1 MIQKLRITSL
11 VGIHL
16 LILLHIYIFGDNI
29 IGSLDFQEF
38 FHAFIKFGI
47 INAGVVLVILA
58 FVTTLIFGRFFCGWA
73 CHFGAIQ
80 ELAWWL
86 LNKMG
91 ITPRTVNSSL
101 VTILPLFILLNF
113 YIAPNLAHALNSPWE
128 GITLNLGIPE
138 IWAFLPGFVI
148 GTLTFVVDGF
158 LIVYFMG
165 RKGFCR
171 YLCPWGA
178 FLKLPNSLAMFKV
191 RNTGGCIESGNCTSN
206 CPVGIDVSYEINNY
220 DKVTNTNCTSCM
232 ICTDGC
238 PSLALSYKW
247 ESPLKENFQFK
258 HYGLNNEKYTLQNI
272 ADKFQSVYAKDFL
285 LLPLV
290 LVFGYAIDGLYG
302 MGHFL
307 SFGIASISA
316 VQFVAPFKF
325 TKNIKIKYILGG
337 LLIFVFAWHGVVK
350 FSIWRGLNQF
360 ENHAYSSAI
369 PHLERAVKMYP
380 KSIGRFHLLLSEMYL
395 ENEEIKKAREH
406 AVKAQDI
413 NTEHEGPK
421 ELMRKIEDSSNK

>member
-1 MIQKLRITSL
+1 MIQKFRITSL

-16 LILLHIYIFGDNI
+16 LILAHIYYFGDKI

-38 FHAFIKFGI
+38 FHSFIKFGI

-58 FVTTLIFGRFFCGWA
+58 FFTTLIFGRFFCGWA

-91 ITPRTVNSSL
+91 ITPKTVNSSL

-113 YIAPNLAHALNSPWE
+113 YIAPNLTQALNSPWE
-128 GITLNLGIPE
+128 GIALNLGIPE
-138 IWAFLPGFVI
+138 IGAFLPGFII

-158 LIVYFMG
+158 LIVYFLG

-191 RNTGGCIESGNCTSN
+191 RNAGGCIESGNCTSN

-232 ICTDGC
+232 ICTEGC
-238 PSLALSYKW
+238 PSSALSYKW
-247 ESPLKENFQFK
+247 ENPLKENFQFK
-258 HYGLNNEKYTLQNI
+258 HYGLNRKMFTLPMI
-272 ADKFQSVYAKDFL
+272 TDKFQSFHTRDFL
-285 LLPLV
+285 LLPLI
-290 LVFGYAIDGLYG
+290 LVFGFAIDGLYG

-307 SFGIASISA
+307 SFGIAVIAS
-316 VQFVAPFKF
+316 VQVITLKE
-325 TKNIKIKYILGG
+325 KIQNSKVRN
-337 LLIFVFAWHGVVK
+337 LLIGMIFLVIIWHGVVK
-350 FSIWRGLNQF
+350 ISIWQGLEQYEKNK
-360 ENHAYSSAI
+360 YSSAI
-369 PHLERAVKMYP
+369 SHLERAVKMYP
-380 KSIGRFHLLLSEMYL
+380 KPIGRFHLILGQMYL
-395 ENEEIKKAREH
+395 ENGEIEKARAH
-406 AVKAQDI
+406 AIRAQNI
-413 NTEHEGPK
+413 NSHHEAPV
-421 ELMRKIEDSSNK
+421 ELLKKINVLE